1 MEYGDFE
8 ISEWTIFAICICIFM
23 SVLVIWSSKV
33 DVERE
38 KTKQVQCQYNIILE
52 ERGNNNGTNN

>member
-8 ISEWTIFAICICIFM
+8 ISEWAVFIICMTIFLGI
-23 SVLVIWSSKV
+23 LTIWGSKV
-33 DVERE
+33 DIEKE
-38 KTKQVQCQYNIILE
+38 KTKQAQYQYNIILE